1 MKLVICVCTY
11 NRSNALIKCL
21 KSISRLYK
29 ILNVKIEIVIV
40 DNSTK
45 RSSFKLVKEIKKSF
59 KYKII
64 QLHEKRR
71 GIVYARNRCLIEV
84 KKIDPKFISFLDD
97 DCIIDRFWLKNVFKV
112 RKYTNAEIITGP
124 QIPLR
129 KSSSSKY
136 NLINY
141 SHFFEKKYKNSI
153 NRVNW
158 AASNNVFLEYD
169 VIKKHNLLFDKT
181 LNKFG
186 IGEDQLFFSKL
197 NSYGHKIYWSKNIKV
212 FETIHRHRQN
222 LNWLINRSFRLGV
235 LGHYIDMNIYGKP
248 TGFLINYLKCIYYFI
263 RASIYIFLFFNSK
276 FQTQLL
282 NYFSRFYGRLVGPF
296 VLKKIDFFRK

>member
-1 MKLVICVCTY
+1 MKLVICICTY
-11 NRSNALIKCL
+11 NRNNSLIKCL
-21 KSISRLYK
+21 RSVNRLCKISN
-29 ILNVKIEIVIV
+29 IKIEIIVV
-40 DNSTK
+40 DNSIK
-45 RSSFKLVKEIKKSF
+45 YSSFKPVKEIKKSL

-71 GIVYARNRCLIEV
+71 GIVYARNRCLKEA
-84 KKIDPKFISFLDD
+84 KKIDPKFISFFDD
-97 DCIIDRFWLKNVFKV
+97 DCIVDRFWLKNVFKTK
-112 RKYTNAEIITGP
+112 KYTNAEILTGP
-124 QIPLR
+124 QISLR
-129 KSSSSKY
+129 KGSSIKSE
-136 NLINY
+136 LINY
-141 SHFFEKKYKNSI
+141 SYFFEKKYKNRI

-186 IGEDQLFFSKL
+186 IGEDQLFFSTL
-197 NSYGHKIYWSKNIKV
+197 NGYGHKIYWSKNIKV

-222 LNWLINRSFRLGV
+222 LGWLITRSFRLGV

-248 TGFLINYLKCIYYFI
+248 TGFVINYLKCIYYFI
-263 RASIYIFLFFNSK
+263 KAFVYILLFFNSK

>member
-1 MKLVICVCTY
+1 MKLVICICTY
-11 NRSNALIKCL
+11 NRNSSLIKCL
-21 KSISRLYK
+21 RSINHLYK
-29 ILNVKIEIVIV
+29 VLNVKIEIIIV
-40 DNSTK
+40 DNSIK
-45 RSSFKLVKEIKKSF
+45 YNSFKLVKKIKKSF

-71 GIVYARNRCLIEV
+71 GIVYARNRCLKEA
-84 KKIDPKFISFLDD
+84 KKINPKFISFFDD

-112 RKYTNAEIITGP
+112 KKYTNAEILTGP
-124 QIPLR
+124 QMPLR
-129 KSSSSKY
+129 KGSSSKS

-153 NRVNW
+153 NKVNW
-158 AASNNVFLEYD
+158 AASNNIFLEYD
-169 VIKKHNLLFDKT
+169 IIKKHNLLFDKT

-197 NSYGHKIYWSKNIKV
+197 NNYGYKIYWSKTIKV
-212 FETIHRHRQN
+212 FETIHKHRQN
-222 LNWLINRSFRLGV
+222 LSWLISRSFRLGV

-248 TGFLINYLKCIYYFI
+248 TGFMINYLKCIYYFI
-263 RASIYIFLFFNSK
+263 KASSCIFLFFNIK

-282 NYFSRFYGRLVGPF
+282 NYFSRFLGRLVGPF
-296 VLKKIDFFRK
+296 VLKRIDFFRK

>member
-21 KSISRLYK
+21 KSISCLYK

-71 GIVYARNRCLIEV
+71 GIVYARNRCLKEV

-97 DCIIDRFWLKNVFKV
+97 DCIIDRFWLKNIFKV
-112 RKYTNAEIITGP
+112 RKDTNAEIITGP

-136 NLINY
+136 NLMNY

-158 AASNNVFLEYD
+158 AASNNVFLEYGI
-169 VIKKHNLLFDKT
+169 IKRHNLLFDKT

-197 NSYGHKIYWSKNIKV
+197 NSYGYKIYWSKNIKV
-212 FETIHRHRQN
+212 FETIHGHRQN

-235 LGHYIDMNIYGKP
+235 LGHYIDVSIHGKLM
-248 TGFLINYLKCIYYFI
+248 GFIINYLKSVYYFV
-263 RASIYIFLFFNSK
+263 RTFSYIFLFFNRK
-276 FQTQLL
+276 FQTQIL
-282 NYFSRFYGRLVGPF
+282 NFFFRFYGRLIGPF
-296 VLKKIDFFRK
+296 FLKKIDFFNR